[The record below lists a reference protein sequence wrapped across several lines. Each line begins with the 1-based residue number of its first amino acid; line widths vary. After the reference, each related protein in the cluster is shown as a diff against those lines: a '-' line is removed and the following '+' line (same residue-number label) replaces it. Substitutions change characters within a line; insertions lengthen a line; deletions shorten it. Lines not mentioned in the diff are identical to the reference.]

1 MWWHALS
8 PGFLL
13 LRQVVLIIVVAWR
26 EKGLNIFQD
35 GVRLPPPSSQQ
46 PS

>member
-1 MWWHALS
+1 MWWHAPS

-13 LRQVVLIIVVAWR
+13 LRQVVLIIVQAWR
-26 EKGLNIFQD
+26 ERNLNIFQD
-35 GVRLPPPSSQQ
+35 GVALPPPSSQQ